1 MGRSVQGLG
10 VWVMEADLEPAPGL
24 AITSPVTL
32 LLNFYMFLYPYL
44 QNEDDSTY
52 FTWLHKN

>member
-1 MGRSVQGLG
+1 
-10 VWVMEADLEPAPGL
+10 MEADLEPAPGL